1 MTTVSLPIVIEQ
13 DKNGYFAWCP
23 SLQGCVT
30 EGRSY
35 EEARE
40 NIEDAIQLYLA
51 DLEEAPPTS
60 DGISITMVTIAISP
74 PHAKT
79 AKAHRR

>member
-1 MTTVSLPIVIEQ
+1 MQTISLPIVIEQ
-13 DKNGYFAWCP
+13 DKHGYFAWCP

-30 EGRSY
+30 EGKSY

-51 DLEEAPPTS
+51 DLKETPPTS
-60 DGISITMVTIAISP
+60 DGISVTMVTIAISP
-74 PHAKT
+74 SHAKT
-79 AKAHRR
+79 SKAHRR